1 MVFSQNSRSQKINDK
16 QRNSNNVPKETVGTI
31 PRSKNL
37 ISFLFFS
44 SVVQLQKLVSSQPN
58 YNVKRLVARTTN
70 VCNGAA
76 GTHIFFGSATGPL
89 ELALGTV
96 ATRGGGV

>member
-1 MVFSQNSRSQKINDK
+1 MTITIFKNSS
-16 QRNSNNVPKETVGTI
+16 P
-31 PRSKNL
+31 L
-37 ISFLFFS
+37 
-44 SVVQLQKLVSSQPN
+44 PN
-58 YNVKRLVARTTN
+58 YNVKRLVARTIN
-70 VCNGAA
+70 MCKSAA

>member
-1 MVFSQNSRSQKINDK
+1 VLANDGE
-16 QRNSNNVPKETVGTI
+16 V
-31 PRSKNL
+31 
-37 ISFLFFS
+37 
-44 SVVQLQKLVSSQPN
+44 LV

-70 VCNGAA
+70 MCKSAA

-96 ATRGGGV
+96 PTRDGGVLYVSICTGLIFILTKQTL

>member
-1 MVFSQNSRSQKINDK
+1 M
-16 QRNSNNVPKETVGTI
+16 
-31 PRSKNL
+31 
-37 ISFLFFS
+37 
-44 SVVQLQKLVSSQPN
+44 PN

-70 VCNGAA
+70 MCNSAA
-76 GTHIFFGSATGPL
+76 GTHIFFGSATGQL